1 MSKRKKKQQMNIRV
15 IISTSLF
22 AWVLT
27 LTVLSFNWSTFT
39 GLNNLEDIEIK
50 GAFIIPAD
58 EYMESLAPVL
68 RTPMNDIN
76 TRNMSLLLESH
87 PFVHAARIS
96 KNYPNKIVVE
106 IVERHPVALL
116 NMDPLLYID
125 REGIVLPELG
135 NVGEEIIPIMSGFNS
150 ARELYPIGH
159 QTVSQKVSESIA
171 LIDYI
176 IEHFPYL
183 YENLSEVTLNSN
195 DEFVLILANYPT
207 KVILGNERMEEKIQ
221 ILNSFEHTL
230 PEEKGLHNFSSL
242 DLRYNRQVIVKVRV

>member
-15 IISTSLF
+15 IIGTSLF

-106 IVERHPVALL
+106 IMERHPVALL

-221 ILNSFEHTL
+221 ILNSFEQSL

-242 DLRYNRQVIVKVRV
+242 DLRYNRQVIVKVKV

>member
-1 MSKRKKKQQMNIRV
+1 MSKRKKKQKLNFRV
-15 IISTSLF
+15 LMGASLSTM
-22 AWVLT
+22 VLS
-27 LTVLSFNWSTFT
+27 LTVFAFNWSTYT
-39 GLNNLEDIEIK
+39 GLNHLENIEIK

-58 EYMESLAPVL
+58 EYKESLAPVL
-68 RTPMNDIN
+68 GMSMYDIN

-96 KNYPNKIVVE
+96 KSFPNKIIVE
-106 IVERHPVALL
+106 IMERHPVALL

-125 REGIVLPELG
+125 REGVVLPELG
-135 NVGEEIIPIMSGFNS
+135 NVGEEIIPIMSGFNT

-176 IEHFPYL
+176 IKHFPHMYD
-183 YENLSEVTLNSN
+183 NLSEVTLNSN

-221 ILNSFEHTL
+221 ILNSFEQSL
-230 PEEKGLHNFSSL
+230 PEERGLYNFSSL

>member
-15 IISTSLF
+15 IIGTSLF

-106 IVERHPVALL
+106 IMERHPVALL

-125 REGIVLPELG
+125 REGVVLPELG
-135 NVGEEIIPIMSGFNS
+135 NVGEEIIPIMSGFNT

-221 ILNSFEHTL
+221 ILNSFEQSL

-242 DLRYNRQVIVKVRV
+242 DLRYNRQVIVKVKV

>member
-15 IISTSLF
+15 IIGTSLF

-58 EYMESLAPVL
+58 EYKESLAPVL
-68 RTPMNDIN
+68 GTSMNDIN

-106 IVERHPVALL
+106 IVERHPVAML

-221 ILNSFEHTL
+221 ILNSFEQSL

-242 DLRYNRQVIVKVRV
+242 DLRYNRQVIVKVKV

>member
-15 IISTSLF
+15 IIGTSLF

-106 IVERHPVALL
+106 IVERHPVAML

-221 ILNSFEHTL
+221 ILNSFEQSL

-242 DLRYNRQVIVKVRV
+242 DLRYNRQVIVKVKV